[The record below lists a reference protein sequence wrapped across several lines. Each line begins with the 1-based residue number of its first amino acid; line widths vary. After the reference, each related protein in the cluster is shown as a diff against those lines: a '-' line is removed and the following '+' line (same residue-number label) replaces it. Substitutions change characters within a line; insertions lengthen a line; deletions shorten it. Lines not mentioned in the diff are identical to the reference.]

1 MSRLCRLRNASHG
14 DEGQWAYS
22 EIVGLREQVEF
33 WQKEAAGR
41 RDDMANYTR
50 IVSETIDRL
59 NVEVSK
65 LTKERDIKEHCITQ
79 FELEDLRMKEQ
90 LAALAEQNAKMREAL
105 VDCEQALD
113 ECRDYPITY
122 DSVIEALSLPDLAN
136 SRENKLIAED
146 VSRQLA
152 ALAEQNAKFRETLSR
167 WRYQNLSYNWCCGNC
182 GAVDGDE
189 HKEGCALSLPD
200 LASPVLNRI
209 KAEAYRE
216 VADIVENI
224 DVYTFVHGGS
234 SYDDGGL
241 TLSSAATAIR
251 AKAAELEKGE
261 PA

>member
-1 MSRLCRLRNASHG
+1 MSDVEQWEH
-14 DEGQWAYS
+14 DEQRAMET
-22 EIVGLREQVEF
+22 EIISLREQVE
-33 WQKEAAGR
+33 
-41 RDDMANYTR
+41 
-50 IVSETIDRL
+50 
-59 NVEVSK
+59 K

-152 ALAEQNAKFRETLSR
+152 ALAEQNEKLKDAIQMVLDDAEECTDH
-167 WRYQNLSYNWCCGNC
+167 
-182 GAVDGDE
+182 DGWT
-189 HKEGCALSLPD
+189 AMLLSLEAYHSADTTINGCDSD

-209 KAEAYRE
+209 RADGMKEAFLLYSPDDTAQDWVDKILAR
-216 VADIVENI
+216 AD
-224 DVYTFVHGGS
+224 
-234 SYDDGGL
+234 
-241 TLSSAATAIR
+241 
-251 AKAAELEKGE
+251 ELEKTNG
-261 PA
+261 